1 MSCVLSTYHWCTICD
16 VGYWGE
22 RKGSSIY
29 EFLNISRNSFSTSY
43 TRKHSFLSWHVAIS
57 SIEIKCLSL
66 ISFYSTQHLL
76 LQFQNHGLPELPV
89 PPLNDCPSHTYLG
102 HLVPVWWFYSPFNH
116 GVESEETT
124 VETLLFQLQN
134 VSIRDH
140 MENKECRKG
149 ASGEGIT
156 NIFWLQSKK
165 NRINRLFWS
174 INNMYLLP
182 FKNGPRYWNINR
194 RDYLEVCHFSTS
206 SELCRNA
213 FTLKTVYTFLLIFCF
228 G

>member
-1 MSCVLSTYHWCTICD
+1 M
-16 VGYWGE
+16 
-22 RKGSSIY
+22 
-29 EFLNISRNSFSTSY
+29 
-43 TRKHSFLSWHVAIS
+43 
-57 SIEIKCLSL
+57 
-66 ISFYSTQHLL
+66 L

-89 PPLNDCPSHTYLG
+89 PPLSDCSSHTYLG
-102 HLVPVWWFYSPFNH
+102 HPVPVLWFYSPFNH

-124 VETLLFQLQN
+124 VEALLCQLQN

-149 ASGEGIT
+149 AGGEGIT
-156 NIFWLQSKK
+156 NIFWLQSKR
-165 NRINRLFWS
+165 NRINRSFWS

-182 FKNGPRYWNINR
+182 FKNGLRYWNINR

-213 FTLKTVYTFLLIFCF
+213 FTLKTVYTFLLIFLFWLNKKNMLTQKKIHSEKCKPF
-228 G
+228 SAFFPHNYIFYYSLKFFLCKEICIFCVHLWFCVGLLNRLESDSSFPSSACYFI